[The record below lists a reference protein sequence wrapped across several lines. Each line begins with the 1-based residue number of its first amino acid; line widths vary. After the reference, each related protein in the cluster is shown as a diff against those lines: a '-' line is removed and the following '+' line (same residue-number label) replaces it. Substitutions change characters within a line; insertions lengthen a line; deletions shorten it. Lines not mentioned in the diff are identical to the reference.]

1 MCPVISGKI
10 LHNWHQRKTLLL
22 GKSCPEFRNPQK
34 DTWRLFLPVK
44 DRLPQNI
51 LEDIRKEPIVEL
63 VGYKMVDGN
72 QFGMVVKL
80 NNGDINWFFEKELSE
95 LM

>member
-1 MCPVISGKI
+1 MIRDSS
-10 LHNWHQRKTLLL
+10 TLQKGQLL
-22 GKSCPEFRNPQK
+22 RVEINE
-34 DTWRLFLPVK
+34 VK

-72 QFGMVVKL
+72 EFGLVVKL
-80 NNGDINWFFEKELSE
+80 NNGEINWVFEKELSE
-95 LM
+95 IM

>member
-1 MCPVISGKI
+1 MIEDSTKLKKGQSLRI
-10 LHNWHQRKTLLL
+10 
-22 GKSCPEFRNPQK
+22 EI
-34 DTWRLFLPVK
+34 DEVK

-51 LEDIRKEPIVEL
+51 LDILKKDPIVEL